1 MAILIAG
8 THSGVGKTTITL
20 ALLAWLKNRGLTI
33 QSFKVGPDY
42 IDPMFHRRIT
52 GRPCRNLDPFL
63 TSESY
68 VTQCFQH
75 HSQGSDGVVI
85 EGVMGLFDG
94 RIAPESIP
102 PRMDVSVSSRSHE
115 AQACP
120 VRCPEGSSAHVA
132 VLLSVP
138 VLLVVDA
145 SKMGQSVAAQAL
157 GFKLFNPDV
166 NLAGVILNRVGST
179 RHEALLVEALQ
190 EIGLMVY
197 GSFYRADEITLP
209 DRHLG
214 LVPVGELDQF
224 TQIEARLAHLAET
237 YLYGEKLLPL
247 IQKIPEH
254 SCSIPETIQKKTT
267 SILIGLA
274 QDQAFNFYYQ
284 DNLDILEGLG
294 ATLVPFSPML
304 DEKLP
309 SGIQGLYLG
318 GGFPEIFAAQLAAN
332 IPLKNQLKDYIY
344 QGLPVYAECGGLMYL
359 SESILDFQGKNHQML
374 GVLPTQ
380 VRMGEKLTLGYR
392 EAIAQQD
399 SHLVQSGQTI
409 RGHEFHRSSLQT
421 QPNPAL
427 YHFQDGTRE
436 GWSLANIHAS
446 YLHVHWG
453 KQLAIPKQ
461 WLENISKQNAD

>member
-20 ALLAWLKNRGLTI
+20 ALLAWLKKRGLTI

-42 IDPMFHRRIT
+42 IDPMFHKRIT

-68 VTQCFQH
+68 VAQCFQQ

-94 RIAPESIP
+94 RITTGSTNSRA
-102 PRMDVSVSSRSHE
+102 DVSI
-115 AQACP
+115 AQTCS
-120 VRCPEGSSAHVA
+120 EGSSAHVA
-132 VLLSVP
+132 VLLGVP

-145 SKMGQSVAAQAL
+145 SKMGRSVAAQAL
-157 GFKLFNPDV
+157 GFKLFNPHV
-166 NLAGVILNRVGST
+166 NLAGVILNRVGSA
-179 RHEALLVEALQ
+179 RHEALLVEALE
-190 EIGLMVY
+190 EIGLTVY
-197 GSFYRADEITLP
+197 GAFYRADEVTLP

-214 LVPVGELDQF
+214 LVPVGELDRF
-224 TQIEARLAHLAET
+224 TQMEARLAHLAET
-237 YLYGEKLLPL
+237 YLKGDKLLPF
-247 IQKIPEH
+247 IQDIPAT
-254 SCSIPETIQKKTT
+254 SAAPELFDKRNKEN
-267 SILIGLA
+267 SILIGIA

-284 DNLDILEGLG
+284 DNLDILESLG
-294 ATLVPFSPML
+294 ATLVPFAPTL

-318 GGFPEIFAAQLAAN
+318 GGFPEIFAKQLAAN
-332 IPLKNQLKDYIY
+332 VPLKNQLKDLIA

-380 VRMGEKLTLGYR
+380 VCMGAKLTLGYR
-392 EAIAQQD
+392 EAKVQQN
-399 SHLVQSGQTI
+399 SYIVQLGQTI
-409 RGHEFHRSSLQT
+409 RGHEFHRSTSKT
-421 QPNPAL
+421 QPNPPL
-427 YHFQDGTRE
+427 YHFQDGIEE
-436 GWSLANIHAS
+436 GWSLANIYAS

-453 KQLAIPKQ
+453 EQVAMPQ
-461 WLENISKQNAD
+461 RWLKSISKQNAH

>member
-20 ALLAWLKNRGLTI
+20 GLLAWLKQRGLTI

-42 IDPMFHRRIT
+42 IDPMFHQRIT

-68 VTQCFQH
+68 VSQCFQQQR
-75 HSQGSDGVVI
+75 QGSDGAVI

-94 RIAPESIP
+94 RITAESP
-102 PRMDVSVSSRSHE
+102 NPRAD
-115 AQACP
+115 Q
-120 VRCPEGSSAHVA
+120 GSSAHIA
-132 VLLSVP
+132 VLLGVP

-145 SKMGQSVAAQAL
+145 SSMGRSVAAQTL
-157 GFKLFNPDV
+157 GFKLFNPQV
-166 NLAGVILNRVGST
+166 NLVGVILNRVGSA
-179 RHEALLVEALQ
+179 RHEALLLEAL
-190 EIGLMVY
+190 EDIGLEVY
-197 GSFYRADEITLP
+197 GVFYRADEVTLP

-224 TQIEARLAHLAET
+224 THIESRLAHLAET

-247 IQKIPEH
+247 IQGVQAIPERPF
-254 SCSIPETIQKKTT
+254 SMPETLGKKEK
-267 SILIGLA
+267 SISIGIA

-284 DNLDILEGLG
+284 DNLDLLEELG

-309 SGIQGLYLG
+309 PGIRGIYLG
-318 GGFPEIFAAQLAAN
+318 GGFPEIFAEQLAAN
-332 IPLKNQLKDYIY
+332 VSLKNQLKNCIDR
-344 QGLPVYAECGGLMYL
+344 GLPVYAECGGLMYL
-359 SESILDFQGKNHQML
+359 SESILDFHGKTHAML

-380 VRMGEKLTLGYR
+380 VRMGAKLTLGYR
-392 EAIAQQD
+392 EATAQRD
-399 SHLVQSGQTI
+399 SYLVQSGQII
-409 RGHEFHRSSLQT
+409 RGHEFHRSALET
-421 QPNPAL
+421 QPNPGL
-427 YHFQDGTRE
+427 YHFQDGTQE
-436 GWSLANIHAS
+436 GWSADSIHAS

-453 KQLAIPKQ
+453 EQLTMPKRWLKYISRMPESIP
-461 WLENISKQNAD
+461 

>member
-42 IDPMFHRRIT
+42 IDPMFHKRIT

-68 VTQCFQH
+68 VAQCFRQ

-94 RIAPESIP
+94 RITTGSINP
-102 PRMDVSVSSRSHE
+102 GAD
-115 AQACP
+115 Q
-120 VRCPEGSSAHVA
+120 GSSAHVA
-132 VLLSVP
+132 VLLGVP

-145 SKMGQSVAAQAL
+145 SKMGRSVAAQAL
-157 GFKLFNPDV
+157 GFKLFNPHV
-166 NLAGVILNRVGST
+166 KLAGVILNRVGSA
-179 RHEALLVEALQ
+179 RHEALLVEALE
-190 EIGLMVY
+190 EIGLTVY
-197 GSFYRADEITLP
+197 GAFYRADEVTLP

-224 TQIEARLAHLAET
+224 IQVEARLAHLAET
-237 YLYGEKLLPL
+237 YLKADKLLPF
-247 IQKIPEH
+247 IQEIPATGAAPDLFNKHRE
-254 SCSIPETIQKKTT
+254 QT
-267 SILIGLA
+267 SVLIGIA

-284 DNLDILEGLG
+284 ANLDILENLG
-294 ATLVPFSPML
+294 ATLVPFSPTL

-318 GGFPEIFAAQLAAN
+318 GGFPEIFAEQLAAN
-332 IPLKNQLKDYIY
+332 VPLKNQLKDSMAR
-344 QGLPVYAECGGLMYL
+344 GLSVYAECGGLMYL

-380 VRMGEKLTLGYR
+380 VRMGAKLTLGYR
-392 EAIAQQD
+392 EAKVQQD
-399 SHLVQSGQTI
+399 SYVVQSGQTI
-409 RGHEFHRSSLQT
+409 RGHEFHRSTLKT
-421 QPNPAL
+421 QPNPPL
-427 YHFQDGTRE
+427 YHFQDGIEE

-453 KQLAIPKQ
+453 DQLAMPQ
-461 WLENISKQNAD
+461 RWLKSISKKPESIP

>member
-20 ALLAWLKNRGLTI
+20 ALLAWLKKRGLTI

-94 RIAPESIP
+94 RITAGSTT
-102 PRMDVSVSSRSHE
+102 PRADVSVSGRRK

-120 VRCPEGSSAHVA
+120 DGSSAHVA
-132 VLLSVP
+132 VLLGVP

-145 SKMGQSVAAQAL
+145 SKMGQSVAALAL
-157 GFKLFNPDV
+157 GFKLFNPHV
-166 NLAGVILNRVGST
+166 NLAGVILNRVGSA
-179 RHEALLVEALQ
+179 RHEAVLVKALE
-190 EIGLMVY
+190 EIGLTVY
-197 GSFYRADEITLP
+197 GTFYRADEVTLP

-214 LVPVGELDQF
+214 LVPVGELGQF

-247 IQKIPEH
+247 IQTIPNPRFF
-254 SCSIPETIQKKTT
+254 IPETLQKQTA
-267 SILIGLA
+267 SISIGIA

-309 SGIQGLYLG
+309 PGIQGLYLG
-318 GGFPEIFAAQLAAN
+318 GGFPEIFAEQLAAN
-332 IPLKNQLKDYIY
+332 IPLKNQLKNYMAR
-344 QGLPVYAECGGLMYL
+344 GLPVYAECGGLMYL
-359 SESILDFQGKNHQML
+359 SESILDFQEKAHLML

-380 VRMGEKLTLGYR
+380 VRMGTKLTLGYR

-399 SHLVQSGQTI
+399 SYLVQLGQTI

-421 QPNPAL
+421 QPNSAL
-427 YHFQDGTRE
+427 YHFQEGTRE

-453 KQLAIPKQ
+453 KQLAMPQ
-461 WLENISKQNAD
+461 RWLKSISKMPESIP

>member
-20 ALLAWLKNRGLTI
+20 ALLAWLKKRSLTI

-42 IDPMFHRRIT
+42 IDPMFHRQIT

-68 VTQCFQH
+68 VSQCFQH
-75 HSQGSDGVVI
+75 HGQGSDGIVI

-94 RIAPESIP
+94 RITEGSPN
-102 PRMDVSVSSRSHE
+102 PRAD
-115 AQACP
+115 Q
-120 VRCPEGSSAHVA
+120 GSSAHLA
-132 VLLSVP
+132 VLLGVP

-145 SKMGQSVAAQAL
+145 SSMGRSVAAQAL
-157 GFKLFNPDV
+157 GFKLFNPQV
-166 NLAGVILNRVGST
+166 NLVGVILNRVGSA
-179 RHEALLVEALQ
+179 RHEALLVEAL
-190 EIGLMVY
+190 EDVGLAVY
-197 GSFYRADEITLP
+197 GVFYRANEVALP

-224 TQIEARLAHLAET
+224 AQIEARLAHLAET

-247 IQKIPEH
+247 IQAVQAIPKRPF
-254 SCSIPETIQKKTT
+254 SMPETLQRKEK
-267 SILIGLA
+267 SILIGVA
-274 QDQAFNFYYQ
+274 QDKAFNFYYQ
-284 DNLDILEGLG
+284 DNLDILESLG

-309 SGIQGLYLG
+309 PGIQGLYLG
-318 GGFPEIFAAQLAAN
+318 GGFPEIFAEQLAAN
-332 IPLKNQLKDYIY
+332 VSLKNQLKNCIDR
-344 QGLPVYAECGGLMYL
+344 GLPVYAECGGLMYL
-359 SESILDFQGKNHQML
+359 SESILDFQGKTHSML

-380 VRMGEKLTLGYR
+380 VRMGAKLTLGYR
-392 EAIAQQD
+392 EATAQQD
-399 SHLVQSGQTI
+399 SYLVQSGQML

-421 QPNPAL
+421 QPNPVL
-427 YHFQDGTRE
+427 YHFQDGTQE
-436 GWSLANIHAS
+436 GWSVDNIHAS

-453 KQLAIPKQ
+453 EQLAMPKR
-461 WLENISKQNAD
+461 WLAHISKRPESIL

>member
-20 ALLAWLKNRGLTI
+20 ALLAWLKKRGLTI

-42 IDPMFHRRIT
+42 IDPMFHQRIT

-68 VTQCFQH
+68 VAQCFRHQ
-75 HSQGSDGVVI
+75 SQGSDGVVI

-94 RIAPESIP
+94 RITAGTTN
-102 PRMDVSVSSRSHE
+102 SR
-115 AQACP
+115 ADQ
-120 VRCPEGSSAHVA
+120 GSSAHVA
-132 VLLSVP
+132 VLLGVP

-145 SKMGQSVAAQAL
+145 SKMGRSVAAQAL
-157 GFKLFNPDV
+157 GFKLYNPHV
-166 NLAGVILNRVGST
+166 NLAGVILNRVGSA
-179 RHEALLVEALQ
+179 RHEALLIEAL
-190 EIGLMVY
+190 EDIGLTVY
-197 GSFYRADEITLP
+197 GTFYRADEVTLP

-237 YLYGEKLLPL
+237 YLKGEKLLPL
-247 IQKIPEH
+247 IQEIPDYTCVTPDIFH
-254 SCSIPETIQKKTT
+254 NKETP
-267 SILIGLA
+267 ILIGIA

-294 ATLVPFSPML
+294 ATLVSFQPTL

-318 GGFPEIFAAQLAAN
+318 GGFPEIFAEQLAAN
-332 IPLKNQLKDYIY
+332 TPLKNQLKDYIHR
-344 QGLPVYAECGGLMYL
+344 GLPVYAECGGLMYL
-359 SESILDFQGKNHQML
+359 SESILDFQGNTHQML

-380 VRMGEKLTLGYR
+380 VRMGAKLTLGYR
-392 EAIAQQD
+392 EGIVQQD
-399 SHLVQSGQTI
+399 SYVVQAGQTI
-409 RGHEFHRSSLQT
+409 RGHEFHRSSLKM

-427 YHFQDGTRE
+427 YHFQDGTKDVTRD

-446 YLHVHWG
+446 YLHTHWG
-453 KQLAIPKQ
+453 EQVAMPQ
-461 WLENISKQNAD
+461 RWLKHLSKQKAY

>member
-20 ALLAWLKNRGLTI
+20 ALLAWLRKRGLTI

-42 IDPMFHRRIT
+42 IDPMFHKRIT

-68 VTQCFQH
+68 VAQCFQD

-94 RIAPESIP
+94 RITAGALN
-102 PRMDVSVSSRSHE
+102 PRAE
-115 AQACP
+115 
-120 VRCPEGSSAHVA
+120 EGSSAHLA
-132 VLLSVP
+132 VLLGVP

-145 SKMGQSVAAQAL
+145 SKMGRSVAAQAL
-157 GFKLFNPDV
+157 GFKLFNPQV
-166 NLAGVILNRVGST
+166 NLAGVILNRVGSA
-179 RHEALLVEALQ
+179 RHEALLIEAL
-190 EIGLMVY
+190 EEVGLTVY
-197 GSFYRADEITLP
+197 GTFYRADEVTLP

-224 TQIEARLAHLAET
+224 TQIEARLVHLAET
-237 YLYGEKLLPL
+237 YLNGEKLLPL
-247 IQKIPEH
+247 IQEIPARTVSTPDISH
-254 SCSIPETIQKKTT
+254 KKET
-267 SILIGLA
+267 SILIGIA
-274 QDQAFNFYYQ
+274 QDQSFNFYYQ
-284 DNLDILEGLG
+284 DNLDILKRLG
-294 ATLVPFSPML
+294 ATLVPFQPTL

-318 GGFPEIFAAQLAAN
+318 GGFPEIFAEQLAAN
-332 IPLKNQLKDYIY
+332 TPFKNQLKDYIDR
-344 QGLPVYAECGGLMYL
+344 GLPVYAECGGLMYL
-359 SESILDFQGKNHQML
+359 SESILDFQGKTHQML

-380 VRMGEKLTLGYR
+380 VRMGAKLTLGYR
-392 EAIAQQD
+392 EARVQRD
-399 SHLVQSGQTI
+399 SYVVQSGQTI
-409 RGHEFHRSSLQT
+409 RGHEFHRSSLKT

-427 YHFQDGTRE
+427 YHFQDGTQDVMRE

-453 KQLAIPKQ
+453 EQLAMPQ
-461 WLENISKQNAD
+461 RWLQSISKQKAY

>member
-42 IDPMFHRRIT
+42 IDPMFHKRIT

-68 VTQCFQH
+68 VTQCFRQ

-94 RIAPESIP
+94 RITTGSLN
-102 PRMDVSVSSRSHE
+102 PRAD
-115 AQACP
+115 Q
-120 VRCPEGSSAHVA
+120 GSSAHVA
-132 VLLSVP
+132 VLLGVP

-145 SKMGQSVAAQAL
+145 SKMGRSVAAQAL
-157 GFKLFNPDV
+157 GFKLFNPHV
-166 NLAGVILNRVGST
+166 NLAGVILNRVGSA
-179 RHEALLVEALQ
+179 RHEALLVEALE
-190 EIGLMVY
+190 EIGLTVY
-197 GSFYRADEITLP
+197 GAFYRADEVTLP

-224 TQIEARLAHLAET
+224 AQMEARLAHLAET
-237 YLYGEKLLPL
+237 YLKGDKLLPF
-247 IQKIPEH
+247 IQDIPA
-254 SCSIPETIQKKTT
+254 IGAAPELFDKRNEKN
-267 SILIGLA
+267 SILIGIA

-284 DNLDILEGLG
+284 DNLDILENLG
-294 ATLVPFSPML
+294 ATLVPFAPTL

-309 SGIQGLYLG
+309 SGIQGLYFG
-318 GGFPEIFAAQLAAN
+318 GGFPEVFAKQLAAN
-332 IPLKNQLKDYIY
+332 VPLKNQLKDSMDR
-344 QGLPVYAECGGLMYL
+344 GLPVYAECGGLMYL

-374 GVLPTQ
+374 GALPTQ
-380 VRMGEKLTLGYR
+380 VRMGARLTLGYR
-392 EAIAQQD
+392 EAEVQQD
-399 SHLVQSGQTI
+399 SYMVQSGQTI
-409 RGHEFHRSSLQT
+409 RGHEFHRSILRT

-427 YHFQDGTRE
+427 YHFQDGTQE

-453 KQLAIPKQ
+453 DQLAMPQ
-461 WLENISKQNAD
+461 RWLKSISKEPESIP

>member
-42 IDPMFHRRIT
+42 IDPMFHKRIT

-68 VTQCFQH
+68 VTQCFRQ

-94 RIAPESIP
+94 RITTGSLN
-102 PRMDVSVSSRSHE
+102 PRAD
-115 AQACP
+115 Q
-120 VRCPEGSSAHVA
+120 GSSAHVA
-132 VLLSVP
+132 VLLGVP

-145 SKMGQSVAAQAL
+145 SKMGRSVAAQAL
-157 GFKLFNPDV
+157 GFKLFNPHV
-166 NLAGVILNRVGST
+166 NLAGVILNRVGSA
-179 RHEALLVEALQ
+179 RHEALLVEALE
-190 EIGLMVY
+190 EIGLTVY
-197 GSFYRADEITLP
+197 GAFYRADEVTLP

-224 TQIEARLAHLAET
+224 AQMEARLAHLAET
-237 YLYGEKLLPL
+237 YLKGDKLLPF
-247 IQKIPEH
+247 IQDIPATGAA
-254 SCSIPETIQKKTT
+254 PELFDKRNEKN
-267 SILIGLA
+267 SILIGIA

-284 DNLDILEGLG
+284 DNLDILESLG
-294 ATLVPFSPML
+294 ATLVPFAPTL

-318 GGFPEIFAAQLAAN
+318 GGFPEIFAEQLAAN
-332 IPLKNQLKDYIY
+332 VPLKDQLKDSMDR
-344 QGLPVYAECGGLMYL
+344 GLSVYAECGGLMYL
-359 SESILDFQGKNHQML
+359 SESILDFQGENHQML

-380 VRMGEKLTLGYR
+380 VHMGAKLTLGYR
-392 EAIAQQD
+392 EAKVQQD
-399 SHLVQSGQTI
+399 SYVVQSGQTI
-409 RGHEFHRSSLQT
+409 RGHEFHRSILRT

-427 YHFQDGTRE
+427 YHFQDGTQE

-453 KQLAIPKQ
+453 DQLAMPQ
-461 WLENISKQNAD
+461 RWLKSISKEPESIP

>member
-20 ALLAWLKNRGLTI
+20 ALLAWLKKRALTI

-42 IDPMFHRRIT
+42 IDPMFHRQIT

-68 VTQCFQH
+68 VAQCFWR

-94 RIAPESIP
+94 RITSGSIN
-102 PRMDVSVSSRSHE
+102 PRAD
-115 AQACP
+115 Q
-120 VRCPEGSSAHVA
+120 GSSAHVA
-132 VLLSVP
+132 VLLDVS

-145 SKMGQSVAAQAL
+145 SKMGRSVAAQAL
-157 GFKLFNPDV
+157 GFKLFNPHV
-166 NLAGVILNRVGST
+166 NLAGVILNRVGSA
-179 RHEALLVEALQ
+179 RHEALLVEALE
-190 EIGLMVY
+190 EIGLTVY
-197 GSFYRADEITLP
+197 GAFYRANEVTLP

-224 TQIEARLAHLAET
+224 AQIEARLAHLAET
-237 YLYGEKLLPL
+237 YLKGDKLLPF
-247 IQKIPEH
+247 IQEIPSHTAAIPELFH
-254 SCSIPETIQKKTT
+254 RPKKETP
-267 SILIGLA
+267 ILIGIA
-274 QDQAFNFYYQ
+274 QDPAFNFYYQ

-294 ATLVPFSPML
+294 ATLVPFSPIL
-304 DEKLP
+304 DKKLP
-309 SGIQGLYLG
+309 SRIQGLYLG
-318 GGFPEIFAAQLAAN
+318 GGFPEIFAEQLAAN
-332 IPLKNQLKDYIY
+332 VPLKNQLKDLIA

-380 VRMGEKLTLGYR
+380 VRMGAKLTLGYR
-392 EAIAQQD
+392 EAFVQQD
-399 SHLVQSGQTI
+399 SYVVQSGQTI
-409 RGHEFHRSSLQT
+409 RGHEFHRSILET

-427 YHFQDGTRE
+427 YHFQNGTQE

-453 KQLAIPKQ
+453 EQNSMPQQ
-461 WLENISKQNAD
+461 WLKSISKRPESIL

>member
-42 IDPMFHRRIT
+42 IDPMFHKRIT

-68 VTQCFQH
+68 VAQCFRQ

-94 RIAPESIP
+94 RITTGSIN
-102 PRMDVSVSSRSHE
+102 PRAD
-115 AQACP
+115 Q
-120 VRCPEGSSAHVA
+120 GSSAHVA
-132 VLLSVP
+132 VLLGVP

-145 SKMGQSVAAQAL
+145 SKMGRSVAAQAL
-157 GFKLFNPDV
+157 GFKLFNPHV
-166 NLAGVILNRVGST
+166 NLAGVILNRVGSA
-179 RHEALLVEALQ
+179 RHEALLIEALE
-190 EIGLMVY
+190 EIGLTVY
-197 GSFYRADEITLP
+197 GAFYRADEVTLP

-224 TQIEARLAHLAET
+224 IQVEARLAHLAES
-237 YLYGEKLLPL
+237 YLKGDKLLPF
-247 IQKIPEH
+247 IQEIPA
-254 SCSIPETIQKKTT
+254 IGAAPELFDKRNKKN
-267 SILIGLA
+267 SILIGIA

-284 DNLDILEGLG
+284 DNLDILESLG
-294 ATLVPFSPML
+294 ATLVPFAPTL

-318 GGFPEIFAAQLAAN
+318 GGFPEIFAEQLAAN
-332 IPLKNQLKDYIY
+332 VHLKNQLKDSMDR
-344 QGLPVYAECGGLMYL
+344 GLPVYAECGGLMYL

-380 VRMGEKLTLGYR
+380 VRMGAKLTLGYR
-392 EAIAQQD
+392 EAKVQQD
-399 SHLVQSGQTI
+399 SYVVKSGQTI
-409 RGHEFHRSSLQT
+409 RGHEFHRSTLKT

-427 YHFQDGTRE
+427 YHFQDGTQE

-453 KQLAIPKQ
+453 DQLAMPQ
-461 WLENISKQNAD
+461 RWLKSISKEPESIP

>member
-20 ALLAWLKNRGLTI
+20 ALLAWLKKRGLAI

-94 RIAPESIP
+94 RITAGSPN
-102 PRMDVSVSSRSHE
+102 PRAD
-115 AQACP
+115 Q
-120 VRCPEGSSAHVA
+120 GSSAHLA
-132 VLLSVP
+132 VLLGVP

-145 SKMGQSVAAQAL
+145 SGMGRSVAAQAL
-157 GFKLFNPDV
+157 GFKLFNPQV
-166 NLAGVILNRVGST
+166 NLAGVILNRVGSA
-179 RHEALLVEALQ
+179 RHEALLVEALE
-190 EIGLMVY
+190 EIGLAVY
-197 GSFYRADEITLP
+197 GAFYRADEVTLP

-214 LVPVGELDQF
+214 LVPVGELDDF
-224 TQIEARLAHLAET
+224 TQREDRLAHLAEI
-237 YLYGEKLLPL
+237 YLKGEKLLPL
-247 IQKIPEH
+247 IQEIP
-254 SCSIPETIQKKTT
+254 SCVGATPNIFHNYKKETAVV
-267 SILIGLA
+267 IGIA
-274 QDQAFNFYYQ
+274 QDPAFNFYYQ

-294 ATLVPFSPML
+294 VTLIPFSPTL
-304 DEKLP
+304 DEKMP
-309 SGIQGLYLG
+309 SGVQGLYLG
-318 GGFPEIFAAQLAAN
+318 GGFPEIFAEQLAAN
-332 IPLKNQLKDYIY
+332 VPLKNQLRGYIRR
-344 QGLPVYAECGGLMYL
+344 GLSVYAECGGLMYL
-359 SESILDFQGKNHQML
+359 SESIQDFKGKTYQML

-380 VRMGEKLTLGYR
+380 VCMGAKLTLGYR
-392 EAIAQQD
+392 EAVAQQD
-399 SHLVQSGQTI
+399 SYLVQSGQMI
-409 RGHEFHRSSLQT
+409 RGHEFHRSSLNT

-427 YHFQDGTRE
+427 YHFQDGIQE
-436 GWSLANIHAS
+436 GWNLTNIHAS

-453 KQLAIPKQ
+453 EQWAMPQ
-461 WLENISKQNAD
+461 RWLEYIAKRNV